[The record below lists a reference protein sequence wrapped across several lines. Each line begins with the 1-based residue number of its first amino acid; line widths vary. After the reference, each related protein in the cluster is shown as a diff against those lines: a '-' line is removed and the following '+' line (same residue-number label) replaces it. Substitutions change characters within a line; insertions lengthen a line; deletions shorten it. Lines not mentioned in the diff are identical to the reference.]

1 MASIVIRALLT
12 KNMGAM
18 MTGYFIP
25 SISVSSTGMG
35 ALDIKKKLNGEING
49 N

>member
-1 MASIVIRALLT
+1 MVILALLT

-18 MTGYFIP
+18 MMGYFIP

-35 ALDIKKKLNGEING
+35 ALAIKIKIDGEING